1 MQAFQTSFCFPTV
14 LSSLLPP
21 NANSKHAQVPRKGI
35 LDAQE
40 DQMGNSNVSMLNLEN
55 ATARL
60 TLDSPRQWAAKL
72 KPWAKLTPVDRGF
85 NGIQDIKIFK
95 NIHKIGRDPK
105 NDTVSYH
112 FFMYFRDI

>member
-14 LSSLLPP
+14 LSSLIPP
-21 NANSKHAQVPRKGI
+21 NANSKHVQVPRKGI
-35 LDAQE
+35 FDAQE
-40 DQMGNSNVSMLNLEN
+40 DQMGSSNVCMVNLEN

-60 TLDSPRQWAAKL
+60 TLDNSG
-72 KPWAKLTPVDRGF
+72 PWAKLTPVDRGF

>member
-14 LSSLLPP
+14 LSILILP

-60 TLDSPRQWAAKL
+60 TLDNSR
-72 KPWAKLTPVDRGF
+72 PWAKLTPVDRGF

-95 NIHKIGRDPK
+95 NIHKIGRDSK

-112 FFMYFRDI
+112 FLCIFRDI